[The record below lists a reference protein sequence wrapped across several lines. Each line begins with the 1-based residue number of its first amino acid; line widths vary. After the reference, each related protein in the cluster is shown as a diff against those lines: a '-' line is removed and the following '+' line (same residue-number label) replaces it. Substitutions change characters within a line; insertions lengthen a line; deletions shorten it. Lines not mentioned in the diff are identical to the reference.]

1 MDDEKLNIVLDFII
15 NNDFPLI
22 DSPEHLPENI
32 GFREYISISEL
43 LENKQYIKSI
53 DNDSMYSLT
62 DVGFV
67 NFKILKKNIAQ
78 QGTDELAERNKLHN
92 ESVMSGWKRK
102 TFWYIFVLGLFG
114 GIYSGI
120 DLFNKITSSKEVQ
133 EKQLTKQ
140 EMESEL
146 SKLRTLILS
155 QKSQDSL
162 KNPNF
167 ELNK

>member
-32 GFREYISISEL
+32 GFREYISIIEF
-43 LENKQYIKSI
+43 LENKQYIESI
-53 DNDSMYSLT
+53 DNDLMYSLT